1 VTIVKVNEPL
11 AVFSG
16 TGPLGDLPP
25 LPLPPLPGRGD
36 LPPLPGRGD
45 LPGCGAAPLGDF
57 FGPRALFTIASGDTC
72 QSVKFSDALDGRM
85 LADDNIK
92 HRTYQFGFRNGE
104 SAAVHRQQTHRLW
117 LGQPLSIVIVA
128 VRRTASQTA
137 GQTLPS

>member
-1 VTIVKVNEPL
+1 MTIVKVNEPL

-72 QSVKFSDALDGRM
+72 QSVKFSDALTVACWPTTT
-85 LADDNIK
+85 LNIAL
-92 HRTYQFGFRNGE
+92 TNLELRNGE

-117 LGQPLSIVIVA
+117 LGQ
-128 VRRTASQTA
+128 T
-137 GQTLPS
+137 